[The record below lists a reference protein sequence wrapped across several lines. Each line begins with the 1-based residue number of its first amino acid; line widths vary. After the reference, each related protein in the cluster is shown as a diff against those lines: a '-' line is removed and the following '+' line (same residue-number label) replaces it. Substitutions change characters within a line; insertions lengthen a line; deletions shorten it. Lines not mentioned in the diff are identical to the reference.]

1 MISYDEIQELAEEY
15 QLDMLKHELLA
26 QQKQKESEEEDV

>member
-1 MISYDEIQELAEEY
+1 MISQAEIQELTEEY
-15 QLDMLKHELLA
+15 QQDLSA